1 VTDPPGAD
9 PPDATAPDATAPDAT
24 ASSQAF
30 VNAIRAGYGFDG
42 PSIGFGAAMHQDVT
56 LPQGQV
62 RVPLGMLNR
71 HGLVA
76 GATGTGKTKTLQ
88 VLAEQLSA
96 AGVPCFI
103 SDIKGDISGLGA
115 PAQPNE
121 KLTARAQAI
130 GLADYAPTAFP
141 VEFMT
146 LVRDRPGV
154 RLRASVNSF
163 GPILLSKV
171 LELNETQQS
180 VLALGFKYAEDHALG
195 LVDLA
200 DLRALLNRLNSDE
213 VKAEMAE
220 YGGVA
225 TATVGVIMRKIVEL
239 EQQDADAFFGAPEF
253 DVNDLLRTASDGRG
267 MISVLELADMQDRP
281 ALFST
286 FMMWLLARLYETLP
300 EVGDP
305 DKPKLV
311 FFFDEA
317 HLLFRDAN
325 KTFLQQVALVAR
337 LIRSKGVGVFFVTH
351 SPSDVPSDVLGQ
363 LGNRVQHALRAFT
376 PDDLEVVRATA
387 QTFPVSEF
395 YDVRREL
402 TQLGIGEALV
412 TALNPKGVPM
422 PTVRT
427 MMRPPMSLMAQLDS
441 AAFAAVVA
449 ASQLAP
455 GYAADQDPDSA
466 AEAIDRDRERAR
478 TDVAA
483 PEPMG
488 EVRTPSPAPTGTT
501 KRPTRAPERGI
512 EWDEVA
518 KEGARFARSGAFN
531 TILRGIIKVLGGRR

>member
-1 VTDPPGAD
+1 MSD
-9 PPDATAPDATAPDAT
+9 
-24 ASSQAF
+24 SKF
-30 VNAIRAGYGFDG
+30 VEAVGGGYGFEG
-42 PSIGFGAAMHQDVT
+42 PSIGFGAAMYQDQT
-56 LPQGQV
+56 LPEAQV
-62 RVPLGMLNR
+62 RVPLAMLNR

-121 KLTARAQAI
+121 KLTARAEAI
-130 GLADYAPTAFP
+130 GLADYAPQAFP

-146 LVRDRPGV
+146 LVRDKPGV
-154 RLRASVNSF
+154 RLRASVASF

-171 LELNETQQS
+171 MELNETQQS
-180 VLALGFKYAEDHALG
+180 VLALAFKYAEDRAMALVN
-195 LVDLA
+195 LD
-200 DLRALLNRLNSDE
+200 DLRALLNHLNSDE
-213 VKAEMAE
+213 AKAEMAE

-225 TATVGVIMRKIVEL
+225 TATVGVIIRKIVEL

-253 DVNDLLRTASDGRG
+253 DVNDLMRTAADGRG

-305 DKPKLV
+305 DKPRLV

-325 KTFLQQVALVAR
+325 DTFLDQVALVAR

-351 SPSDVPSDVLGQ
+351 SPSDVPAEVLGQ

-387 QTFPVSEF
+387 RTFPVSEF
-395 YDVRREL
+395 YEVEREL

-422 PTVRT
+422 PTART
-427 MMRPPMSLMAQLDS
+427 MMRPPMSLMAQLDPT
-441 AAFAAVVA
+441 AFQAVVA
-449 ASQLAP
+449 VSAIAP
-455 GYAADQDPDSA
+455 RYAADADPDSA
-466 AEAIDRDRERAR
+466 ADALARDRERAR
-478 TDVAA
+478 TDAA
-483 PEPMG
+483 PPMEG
-488 EVRTPSPAPTGTT
+488 VRPPTDAPSGGT
-501 KRPTRAPERGI
+501 KRPTRAPERGGVD
-512 EWDEVA
+512 WA

-531 TILRGIIKVLGGRR
+531 TILRGILRALGGRR

>member
-1 VTDPPGAD
+1 MSDSRFLETITD
-9 PPDATAPDATAPDAT
+9 
-24 ASSQAF
+24 
-30 VNAIRAGYGFDG
+30 GYGFEG
-42 PSIGFGAAMHQDVT
+42 PSVGFGAAMHEGET
-56 LPQGQV
+56 LAAAPV
-62 RVPLGMLNR
+62 RAPLAMLNR

-88 VLAEQLSA
+88 VLAEQLSL

-115 PAQPNE
+115 AAEVGE
-121 KLTARAQAI
+121 KLTARVEAI
-130 GLADYAPTAFP
+130 GLDDYTPQAFP

-146 LVRDRPGV
+146 LVRDKPGV
-154 RLRASVNSF
+154 RLRASVGSF
-163 GPILLSKV
+163 GPILLAKV
-171 LELNETQQS
+171 MELNETQQS
-180 VLALGFKYAEDHALG
+180 VLALAFKYAEDRAMALIN
-195 LVDLA
+195 LD
-200 DLRALLNRLNSDE
+200 DLRALLNHLTTDE
-213 VKAEMAE
+213 AKAEMAE

-225 TATVGVIMRKIVEL
+225 TATVGVIVRKIVEL

-253 DVNDLLRTASDGRG
+253 DVNDLLRTTPDGKG
-267 MISVLELADMQDRP
+267 IISVLELADMQDRP

-325 KTFLQQVALVAR
+325 RTFLQQVALVAR

-351 SPSDVPSDVLGQ
+351 SPSDVPGEVLGQ

-387 QTFPVSEF
+387 KTFPVSEF
-395 YDVRREL
+395 YDVEREL

-412 TALNPKGVPM
+412 TALNPKGVPT

-427 MMRPPMSLMAQLDS
+427 LMRPPMSLMAQLEP
-441 AAFAAVVA
+441 AAFTAVVA
-449 ASQLAP
+449 ASGIAP
-455 GYAADQDPDSA
+455 KYANDLDPESA
-466 AEAIDRDRERAR
+466 AEAIGRKRPAASDGAPDALK
-478 TDVAA
+478 DV
-483 PEPMG
+483 EP
-488 EVRTPSPAPTGTT
+488 PAPDRSGGA
-501 KRPTRAPERGI
+501 KRPTRAPERGVD
-512 EWDEVA
+512 WQEVA
-518 KEGARFARSGAFN
+518 REGARFARSGAFN
-531 TILRGIIKVLGGRR
+531 TILRAVLRILGGRR

>member
-1 VTDPPGAD
+1 MSERTFAEE
-9 PPDATAPDATAPDAT
+9 
-24 ASSQAF
+24 
-30 VNAIRAGYGFDG
+30 IRAGYGFDG
-42 PSIGFGAAMHQDVT
+42 PSIGFGAAMHDEAT
-56 LPQGQV
+56 LAECQV
-62 RVPLGMLNR
+62 RVPLAMLNR

-88 VLAEQLSA
+88 VLAEQLSL

-115 PAQPNE
+115 PAAAND
-121 KLTARAQAI
+121 KITARVSAI
-130 GLADYAPTAFP
+130 GLTDYAPQAFP
-141 VEFMT
+141 VEFLT
-146 LVRDRPGV
+146 LVREKPGV
-154 RLRASVNSF
+154 RLRASVSSF

-180 VLALGFKYAEDHALG
+180 VLAIAFKYAQDRKLG
-195 LVDLA
+195 MVDLA
-200 DLRALLNRLNSDE
+200 DLRALLNRLLTDE
-213 VKAEMAE
+213 AKAEMAE

-225 TATVGVIMRKIVEL
+225 TATVGVIIRKIVEL

-253 DVNDLLRTASDGRG
+253 DVGDLMRTAADGRG
-267 MISVLELADMQDRP
+267 MVSVLELADMQDRP

-286 FMMWLLARLYETLP
+286 FMMWLLARLYEALP

-325 KTFLQQVALVAR
+325 KTFLQQVELVAR

-351 SPSDVPSDVLGQ
+351 SPTDVPPEVLTQ

-387 QTFPVSEF
+387 RTFPVSEY
-395 YDVRREL
+395 YDVEREL
-402 TQLGIGEALV
+402 TQLGIGEGLV

-427 MMRPPMSLMAQLDS
+427 MMRPPMSLMAQLDP
-441 AAFAAVVA
+441 AAFAAITA
-449 ASQLAP
+449 ASPLVAK
-455 GYAADQDPDSA
+455 YAADVNPVSA
-466 AEAIDRDRERAR
+466 SETLDREREPVTPAG
-478 TDVAA
+478 
-483 PEPMG
+483 EPMG
-488 EVRTPSPAPTGTT
+488 GVEAPETVPSRGRMRSTQP
-501 KRPTRAPERGI
+501 PERGMD
-512 EWDEVA
+512 WGDVA
-518 KEGARFARSGAFN
+518 KEGSRFVRSGTFN
-531 TILRGIIKVLGGRR
+531 TILRGIVKALTGRRR